1 MATDELEGTVSSL
14 PVPLGPACL
23 CILRFPIT
31 IILNRP
37 RRALG
42 PVPVAMIWCEKAC
55 IAGHAAHSLHGHRD
69 RTLE

>member
-1 MATDELEGTVSSL
+1 MPAYKGLYATDELEGTVSSL

-31 IILNRP
+31 IVLNRP

-42 PVPVAMIWCEKAC
+42 PVPVGRR
-55 IAGHAAHSLHGHRD
+55 GHDLGAKKPA
-69 RTLE
+69 